1 MAGSNRAT
9 TASLRRRSHRSRRG
23 TGRRHLAADGHQE
36 SRCRFPS
43 LAPHTRLVQE
53 EDPVSSK
60 VPGWGIT
67 PAARILERRDGR
79 RGPEVFLDHP
89 DHEAPFWV
97 GLYELGRFRGRVI
110 YAPVTSCNPT
120 P

>member
-1 MAGSNRAT
+1 MAA
-9 TASLRRRSHRSRRG
+9 H
-23 TGRRHLAADGHQE
+23 GHQKGH
-36 SRCRFPS
+36 RQLPP
-43 LAPHTRLVQE
+43 LAPHPRVAQE
-53 EDPVSSK
+53 AGPVSSK

-67 PAARILERRDGR
+67 PVARILERRDGR

-97 GLYELGRFRGRVI
+97 GLRELARFRGRVI
-110 YAPVTSCNPT
+110 YAPIPSCNPPT